1 MFEGRTRSPKEKN
14 DGKAVVYD
22 AWVSDSGC
30 IVSRGFG
37 VFLCFWK
44 KASYYILALF
54 LFFVFNDIKKKK
66 KEYKEILHRGFWRI

>member
-1 MFEGRTRSPKEKN
+1 VFEGRTRSPKEKN

-30 IVSRGFG
+30 IVSWVFG

-44 KASYYILALF
+44 KSFLIIYLLYFYFLF
-54 LFFVFNDIKKKK
+54 LMTLKM
-66 KEYKEILHRGFWRI
+66 LRPH